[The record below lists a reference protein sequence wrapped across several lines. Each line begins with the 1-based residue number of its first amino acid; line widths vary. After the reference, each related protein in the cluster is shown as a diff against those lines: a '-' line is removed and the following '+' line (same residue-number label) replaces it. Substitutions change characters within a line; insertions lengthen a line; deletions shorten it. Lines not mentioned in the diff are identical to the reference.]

1 MCVRSIGAL
10 TASSPHLATR
20 IQCIISRRCFADSD
34 MTHAISASTEPN
46 SGTGNE
52 HRDRSKSSISVS
64 RFYHAQ
70 SQMCRQNLS
79 PIHAASIP
87 TTTAA
92 TRHTPINTGTDAPRY
107 HPPLRPARNP
117 KTAPQVNRT
126 DRPNQS
132 GGPSGSPCKRD
143 GRRWFTRL
151 TQPLPTRHAEPLRL
165 TVKRTSKARLDE
177 T

>member
-1 MCVRSIGAL
+1 MGAL

-117 KTAPQVNRT
+117 KTAPKKTGRT
-126 DRPNQS
+126 
-132 GGPSGSPCKRD
+132 GPTSPA
-143 GRRWFTRL
+143 GRRVHPASGTGGGGSLGSLNPCRPGTPNRF
-151 TQPLPTRHAEPLRL
+151 
-165 TVKRTSKARLDE
+165 V
-177 T
+177 